1 MAKKTNKVENKIVDM
16 FEKDGIKKVDFSSK
30 KVNKYIEI
38 EDSDIVILNLNHKD
52 NNEVRVNFSTFVLET
67 IKNANGGE
75 VEFTESILLKKLLPM
90 VSNVDF
96 SDLTDEEIEDIIE
109 SPTDDLI
116 QARNIINDMIYKV
129 FDNFVK
135 AVKLDMKHNKIAGK

>member
-1 MAKKTNKVENKIVDM
+1 
-16 FEKDGIKKVDFSSK
+16 
-30 KVNKYIEI
+30 
-38 EDSDIVILNLNHKD
+38 
-52 NNEVRVNFSTFVLET
+52 
-67 IKNANGGE
+67 
-75 VEFTESILLKKLLPM
+75 M

-135 AVKLDMKHNKIAGK
+135 AVKLDMKHNKIVGK